1 MCRRAEWCSVLGRDP
16 SKWSRRATLPPPE
29 WFRTQ
34 ALIFRDAV
42 HSAADGDKADALRIL
57 DTIRSDEMR
66 DWFDEHGQM
75 SGRHRARGLGVARPP
90 LSCELDP
97 VRLPLKC
104 ERVVFERDGYTCRYC
119 GLPVVAKEVLIA
131 FEHVVGVAAFSTR
144 GTNAEQH
151 GVIHAFK
158 LVADHVVPHKLGGK
172 TDIDNLVT
180 ACPACNY
187 GKECYTLDQLGLED
201 PRDRDPKLGDWD
213 GLTAF
218 IPGLKT
224 NPLITTFDSA
234 ASI

>member
-1 MCRRAEWCSVLGRDP
+1 
-16 SKWSRRATLPPPE
+16 
-29 WFRTQ
+29 
-34 ALIFRDAV
+34 V

-66 DWFDEHGQM
+66 DWFDE
-75 SGRHRARGLGVARPP
+75 
-90 LSCELDP
+90 
-97 VRLPLKC
+97 
-104 ERVVFERDGYTCRYC
+104 
-119 GLPVVAKEVLIA
+119 
-131 FEHVVGVAAFSTR
+131 
-144 GTNAEQH
+144 H

>member
-1 MCRRAEWCSVLGRDP
+1 
-16 SKWSRRATLPPPE
+16 
-29 WFRTQ
+29 
-34 ALIFRDAV
+34 
-42 HSAADGDKADALRIL
+42 
-57 DTIRSDEMR
+57 
-66 DWFDEHGQM
+66 
-75 SGRHRARGLGVARPP
+75 
-90 LSCELDP
+90 
-97 VRLPLKC
+97 LKC